1 MTLRQF
7 DSERRD
13 RDDATDAPDTIPT
26 PVTGDTSII
35 EGNPEPPVRGPG
47 GQLLRIEVG
56 AQVYSSD
63 GDDVAVVEITNADT
77 IGIRA
82 GSPGRSIVVPAS
94 GIARV
99 AADGKRVDLYAST
112 REVRDLS
119 GANQPGSRH
128 LAAQQPETLARD
140 SRAETGG
147 PEAGNAS
154 PGTGGAVGRAEDAP
168 EGHGAR

>member
-1 MTLRQF
+1 MTPRYF
-7 DSERRD
+7 TSGRHD
-13 RDDATDAPDTIPT
+13 RDDAMDASDTIPT

-35 EGNPEPPVRGPG
+35 EGSPEPLVHGPG

-63 GDDVAVVEITNADT
+63 GDAVAVVEITNADT

-99 AADGKRVDLYAST
+99 AANGKRVDLYAST

-128 LAAQQPETLARD
+128 LAAQQMETLAHD
-140 SRAETGG
+140 SRAEAGEPDAGSAPSGTKG
-147 PEAGNAS
+147 PLGSADDT
-154 PGTGGAVGRAEDAP
+154 P
-168 EGHGAR
+168 

>member
-1 MTLRQF
+1 MTARYF
-7 DSERRD
+7 DSERHD
-13 RDDATDAPDTIPT
+13 RDDTTDAPNTIST

-63 GDDVAVVEITNADT
+63 GDAVAVVEITNADT

-99 AADGKRVDLYAST
+99 AADGKRVELYAST
-112 REVRDLS
+112 QEVRDLS

-128 LAAQQPETLARD
+128 LAAQQPETLAHD
-140 SRAETGG
+140 SRAEAGE
-147 PEAGNAS
+147 PEAGNAPS
-154 PGTGGAVGRAEDAP
+154 GMGGVAGPAEDTP
-168 EGHGAR
+168 